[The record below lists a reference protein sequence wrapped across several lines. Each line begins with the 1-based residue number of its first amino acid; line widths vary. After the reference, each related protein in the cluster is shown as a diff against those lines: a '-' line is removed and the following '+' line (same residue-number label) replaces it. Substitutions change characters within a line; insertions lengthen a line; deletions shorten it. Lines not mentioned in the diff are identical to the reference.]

1 MAKAQKLPSGT
12 WRVRV
17 YDKTTK
23 KRLSFTG
30 RTASEA
36 EYAALEWK
44 YAKQRKEAC
53 GLIIGEAAPSIQR
66 PRTRMG

>member
-36 EYAALEWK
+36 E
-44 YAKQRKEAC
+44 
-53 GLIIGEAAPSIQR
+53 
-66 PRTRMG
+66 